1 MESNGIINISN
12 GIKYQLLKKKKK
24 KEKNSIS
31 WVQKW
36 SNHRGLVCALHLFF

>member
-24 KEKNSIS
+24 KRRKTP
-31 WVQKW
+31 
-36 SNHRGLVCALHLFF
+36 LVGCRNGQIIGD